1 MVIVAI
7 AGHEIESLETLR
19 INDIN
24 TTTTTTST
32 ISGSTV
38 YTVTNADFTNTEND
52 NNFGS
57 GRLVRYSFEDGSQ
70 TAVKRFY
77 GCTTCKHGYNR

>member
-1 MVIVAI
+1 MVNVVLVEQVVHIETTGTDNYLLHMVVAI
-7 AGHEIESLETLR
+7 AGHEIEEPRNSVRL
-19 INDIN
+19 NDIN
-24 TTTTTTST
+24 TTTTTST

-57 GRLVRYSFEDGSQ
+57 GSFS
-70 TAVKRFY
+70 
-77 GCTTCKHGYNR
+77 